1 MVDILET
8 ASEGGIRGL
17 IILEEKERVGWLN
30 KILKSFSLV
39 QRLGF
44 RNGLVT
50 PQYIPRSCPTVDMV
64 QQITNPILLRFV
76 TAMISWRFRF
86 LHSNQTV
93 ASYLLL
99 LRSGKFLEKI
109 TGRLQTSFLK
119 EGSPLVKFSNRHW
132 YILTDV
138 AFIVS

>member
-17 IILEEKERVGWLN
+17 IIPEEKERVGWLN

-76 TAMISWRFRF
+76 TAMISGRFRF

-93 ASYLLL
+93 ASY
-99 LRSGKFLEKI
+99 RFALEIREILGI